1 MISYTSIVD
10 GLSTWNRS
18 KTKKT
23 VSKDDYE
30 IFCKEYVFDSLKGI
44 KFGEAFCKRFD
55 IHDSMLSMFSN
66 ELARFHI
73 EKLGYIK

>member
-1 MISYTSIVD
+1 MISYASIVD
-10 GLSTWNRS
+10 GLSTWNLS

-30 IFCKEYVFDSLKGI
+30 IFCKEYVFDSLKEI

-55 IHDSMLSMFSN
+55 IHDPMLSMFSN
-66 ELARFHI
+66 DLAKFHI
-73 EKLGYIK
+73 EKLGYLK